1 MVIWVSRVLIPFSIL
16 LALLVAAI
24 YSGLTSRSGIA
35 ELVGH
40 LKLKG
45 AICLSALARLAGG
58 VTRRNMAGQLRPT
71 GSLGDSASGMS
82 RDAEPNTV
90 QDLYAPL
97 DMSMLNCRIRTV
109 ELKEGNTVVDAFAV
123 EICGTIHA
131 PEDIRS
137 ATLRISILDI
147 TDGSA
152 EAKEVRARDPQVAS
166 SGNSEFCYVAELGRL
181 PHETTTLEDWTS
193 VAQLRSDGQEFC
205 RRGKRTLRF
214 ETSIQSVGG
223 DVELARAWCT
233 FIYDNP
239 LPGYIDLHENG
250 ERTKVLTVALAFAV
264 SAADGKLYDCEVE
277 LIKNWARENVVESSD
292 QTSDQADE
300 KLEKALSTTVA
311 YFSEGNR
318 LDVCSLCEEV
328 VEIAAVGLRYEVLD
342 LCLRVT
348 KANGS
353 VAVEEMAVL
362 KALASWLEVDVEKFR
377 TMIEKILPVD
387 MHEVMDVEDLLGIT
401 SDMNKEKTRKHLNR
415 EYSKWNSRVTSANP
429 DIQTQADQML
439 KIIAEARGQ
448 YVTAGR

>member
-1 MVIWVSRVLIPFSIL
+1 MG
-16 LALLVAAI
+16 AI
-24 YSGLTSRSGIA
+24 YSGLFSRSGMA
-35 ELVGH
+35 QLVSR
-40 LKLKG
+40 LKVEG
-45 AICLSALARLAGG
+45 SMCLSALARLAGG
-58 VTRRNMAGQLRPT
+58 VKRKNMAGQLRQT
-71 GSLGDSASGMS
+71 GSLGDSTSGMS
-82 RDAEPNTV
+82 RNGEPNTV

-109 ELKEGNTVVDAFAV
+109 EMKEGNTVVDAFAV

-152 EAKEVRARDPQVAS
+152 EAKEVRAMDPQGAS
-166 SGNSEFCYVAELGRL
+166 PGESGNSEFCYVTELGRL
-181 PHETTTLEDWTS
+181 PQETTTLEDWTS
-193 VAQLRSDGQEFC
+193 VARLRSDGQEFC

-214 ETSIQSVGG
+214 ETSIQSADG

-233 FIYDNP
+233 FVYDNP
-239 LPGYIDLHENG
+239 LPGYIDLLEND

-264 SAADGKLYDCEVE
+264 SAADGKLCDCEVE
-277 LIKNWARENVVESSD
+277 LIKNWARENVLESSA
-292 QTSDQADE
+292 QTSDQARD
-300 KLEKALSTTVA
+300 KLEMALSTTVA

-328 VEIAAVGLRYEVLD
+328 VEIAQVGQRYEVLD

-353 VAVEEMAVL
+353 VAAEEMAVL

-387 MHEVMDVEDLLGIT
+387 MHEVMDVKDLLGIT
-401 SDMNKEKTRKHLNR
+401 SDMGKERTRKHLNR

-448 YVTAGR
+448 YVSACR